1 MDVYRHYYDQNNSKE
16 IFPIKRKKAANK
28 LSEICLNKC
37 VNLAKESLSENEQKC
52 FTNCQIKLFGT
63 VVPLYY
69 SKFGYS

>member
-1 MDVYRHYYDQNNSKE
+1 M
-16 IFPIKRKKAANK
+16 KRKKAANK

-37 VNLAKESLSENEQKC
+37 VNLNNHTFAKDEEKC

-63 VVPLYY
+63 VLPLYY